1 MSGGCCW
8 RRRLQHNDGAG
19 ALGAAAEGTSGGQPA
34 VCSGLLA
41 CTQPQS
47 FLPGLGPFHNRQPLG
62 QGAAICNPVVIGNLL
77 TSLNRVPCFIISFY
91 HHLGPSP
98 LTFVAGKCWLHAGVN
113 LSPLSPFSATPEGVL
128 SLLQIL
134 GTTDETPSFVYAE
147 LDYAEIET
155 RRRNMPITQQKRY
168 DMYSLVDKT

>member
-1 MSGGCCW
+1 MDNQ
-8 RRRLQHNDGAG
+8 LFV
-19 ALGAAAEGTSGGQPA
+19 AACSPA
-34 VCSGLLA
+34 RNPKASYQAWGHSTVVSPWGKVPPSATLWSLA
-41 CTQPQS
+41 T
-47 FLPGLGPFHNRQPLG
+47 
-62 QGAAICNPVVIGNLL
+62 LL
-77 TSLNRVPCFIISFY
+77 TALNRVPCSIMSFY

-98 LTFVAGKCWLHAGVN
+98 LTFAAGKCWLHAGVN
-113 LSPLSPFSATPEGVL
+113 LLPLSPFSATPETVL